1 MFSVF
6 LDVFWTLFHRR
17 IHSILAYLFFSPPWD
32 PTWNQAIKLR
42 TRNGQYLSDSFGDKK
57 VQKIIPSNGCTNAIL
72 FAPKISKVDNIN
84 SYHDTNTKMLNRL
97 IYCSKMGY
105 KSRNIYKVE
114 IHWLRWLISVDIV
127 LILLCNTNLPNT
139 EIIHTMVEKPAKN
152 YLCKIII

>member
-1 MFSVF
+1 MDKIHHQLAGS
-6 LDVFWTLFHRR
+6 TYPILFGDKKVHK
-17 IHSILAYLFFSPPWD
+17 IL
-32 PTWNQAIKLR
+32 

-57 VQKIIPSNGCTNAIL
+57 VHKIIPSNGCTNAIL
-72 FAPKISKVDNIN
+72 FAPKIGKVHNIN
-84 SYHDTNTKMLNRL
+84 SYHATNTKMLNRL

-105 KSRNIYKVE
+105 KSINIYKVE

-139 EIIHTMVEKPAKN
+139 EIMHTMVEKSAKN